1 MSPTNPTPP
10 ARPDDTL
17 GTGIES
23 GFVLVIFAGGGFLLD
38 RWLGTTPW
46 LTIGLF
52 ALGAVG
58 VFYRLRAAFDAQI
71 EAHTAQ
77 RRGAVER
84 GAIERG
90 TERKA
95 AP

>member
-1 MSPTNPTPP
+1 MSPTAPTPP

-23 GFVLVIFAGGGFLLD
+23 GFVMVVFAGGGFLLD

-46 LTIGLF
+46 FAIGLF

-71 EAHTAQ
+71 EVHSAD
-77 RRGAVER
+77 RRDAR
-84 GAIERG
+84 
-90 TERKA
+90 ERKA